1 MVGGTPVVVV
11 VVLFPSSKAR
21 SRFLARPL
29 FLAAGLTRARSTS
42 PSRLPSPSFFL
53 SAAAAIASAARERG
67 GRRGRAEAGK
77 GRGKGSAERH
87 PLDEV
92 YRVNERDSVGVEGE
106 GEACVLS
113 SVVPSVYP
121 YTRVAPR
128 RGATRGVPPRQR
140 RRKSQPLSSAEC
152 TRRWRMRCPLQRGR
166 DVAPTRPLSQP
177 MPRFFS
183 FPLVSRYVHPG
194 AAGFSD
200 RVARDTE

>member
-1 MVGGTPVVVV
+1 MGGTPVVV

-29 FLAAGLTRARSTS
+29 FLAGLTRARSTS

-53 SAAAAIASAARERG
+53 SAAAAITSAARERG
-67 GRRGRAEAGK
+67 GRRGRVEAGK

-92 YRVNERDSVGVEGE
+92 YRVNERDSVGEE

-113 SVVPSVYP
+113 SVVLSVYP
-121 YTRVAPR
+121 YTRVAHRDVARREGSRRASDGAKASHSRLRMHQTLADALPAATWPR
-128 RGATRGVPPRQR
+128 RGTHASPVAANAAIFLVP
-140 RRKSQPLSSAEC
+140 A
-152 TRRWRMRCPLQRGR
+152 
-166 DVAPTRPLSQP
+166 
-177 MPRFFS
+177 F
-183 FPLVSRYVHPG
+183 SRYVHPG